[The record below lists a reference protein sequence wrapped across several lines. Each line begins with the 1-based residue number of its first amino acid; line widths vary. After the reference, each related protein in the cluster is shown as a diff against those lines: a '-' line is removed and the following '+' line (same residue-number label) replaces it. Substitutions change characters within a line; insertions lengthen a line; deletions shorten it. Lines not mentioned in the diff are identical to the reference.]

1 MIFGR
6 ILFTLLLIVDGTAW
20 AGDCKQPLDKNTLN
34 SIWLGHTTDA
44 QLKPCDTYQ
53 FTLAILSTYAPSQP
67 VNACATWKVEPT
79 GKGASISDN
88 GLLKI
93 DPATTPDSRFVVT
106 ADIEKGRTQRTI
118 PVVVYTDK
126 THPLVGFWRQT
137 GFQCKPVG
145 GTNMPVTGTIE
156 ELEFRASGWF
166 SVTWTPFEVY
176 KDYWG
181 TYKID
186 PASNSFSLKIER
198 GNYVPQVFHGD
209 GTYKLTNPSTLEFQ
223 DIFLGVEHKAD
234 NQQVQ
239 VPAGC
244 VYTFKRM

>member
-1 MIFGR
+1 MILGR
-6 ILFTLLLIVDGTAW
+6 ILFALLLIASSTTW
-20 AGDCKQPLDKNTLN
+20 AGDCKQPLDDSTLN
-34 SIWLGHTTDA
+34 SIGLGHTPDV
-44 QLKPCDTYQ
+44 QLKPGDTYQ

-67 VNACATWKVEPT
+67 VNACATWKVEPA

-93 DPATTPDSRFVVT
+93 DPATAPDSRFVVT
-106 ADIEKGRTQRTI
+106 ADIEQGRAQRVV

-126 THPLVGFWRQT
+126 THPLVGLWRQT
-137 GFQCKPVG
+137 GFQCKPTG
-145 GTNMPVTGTIE
+145 GVNMPVTGTIN

-166 SVTWTPFEVY
+166 SVTWAPFEVY
-176 KDYWG
+176 RDYWG
-181 TYKID
+181 TYKLD
-186 PASNSFSLKIER
+186 PAKSSFSLKIER

-209 GTYKLTNPSTLEFQ
+209 GIYRLTNPSTLEIQ
-223 DIFLGVEHKAD
+223 DVFLGVEHKAD
-234 NQQVQ
+234 SPQVQ